1 LPNNTNQHNSS
12 TIFGDS
18 SKVAAKK
25 LIDNK
30 TSQLYF
36 LLLQSR

>member
-1 LPNNTNQHNSS
+1 V
-12 TIFGDS
+12 DS

-25 LIDNK
+25 WIDNK

>member
-1 LPNNTNQHNSS
+1 MN
-12 TIFGDS
+12 FVDS

-25 LIDNK
+25 LIDSK

-36 LLLQSR
+36 LFLQSR

>member
-1 LPNNTNQHNSS
+1 MN
-12 TIFGDS
+12 FVDS

-30 TSQLYF
+30 TRQLYF